1 MNPLHSRNRLTR
13 AIDLLQL
20 ESDAHQSELL
30 RLTHHIQPFQARP
43 DLVGSLL
50 RHSRAIDTLERHQ
63 RELRELLDHPPGLG
77 GAAPQR
83 VVAGR
88 ERPVDRSAGVGMEA
102 A

>member
-13 AIDLLQL
+13 AIDLLTL

-30 RLTHHIQPFQARP
+30 RLQHQIGSQARP
-43 DLVGSLL
+43 DLVGPLL
-50 RHSRAIDTLERHQ
+50 RHSRIVDLLERHQ
-63 RELRELLDHPPGLG
+63 RELHELLDHPPRVG

-83 VVAGR
+83 VVAGPAR
-88 ERPVDRSAGVGMEA
+88 DLDRSTGMGVVA

>member
-1 MNPLHSRNRLTR
+1 MNPLHSRNRLIR

-30 RLTHHIQPFQARP
+30 RLRHQIDSQARP

-50 RHSRAIDTLERHQ
+50 HHSRAIDTLERHQ
-63 RELRELLDHPPGLG
+63 RELHELLDHPPRLG

-83 VVAGR
+83 VVAGPAR
-88 ERPVDRSAGVGMEA
+88 DLDRPPGVGVVA

>member
-1 MNPLHSRNRLTR
+1 MNPLHTRNRLIK

-30 RLTHHIQPFQARP
+30 RLHHQIGFQARP

-50 RHSRAIDTLERHQ
+50 HHSRAIDTLEQCKLH
-63 RELRELLDHPPGLG
+63 LHELLDHPPRLG
-77 GAAPQR
+77 RAAPQR
-83 VVAGR
+83 VVAGPAGDLD
-88 ERPVDRSAGVGMEA
+88 RPPGVGVVA